1 MSEAVPEGYTTDEA
15 LVKVGWSPEVVA
27 KLAQATKITQEC
39 MSPPGA
45 LGLPPL
51 LEAKR
56 LKYQITDGAFR
67 AQPAFDRILVWQI
80 SEHEG
85 ETFGGGKIIMAATVR
100 KREEVETPRGVI
112 VSAGLQ
118 ALDHLRSHAIDI
130 GHTVYFV
137 QNAPWRIRC
146 DVNAGHLFHVM
157 VLRDG
162 DLITSEETKTM
173 LRNGELAIRYSKK
186 HRCHVYVRP
195 AKKIWWRLTTR
206 ERILGT
212 PQLPWISPDY

>member
-1 MSEAVPEGYTTDEA
+1 MSEPVPEGFTTVEE
-15 LVKVGWSPEVVA
+15 LVKAGWDSAQIA
-27 KLAQATKITQEC
+27 KVTAVTEATLEK

-56 LKYQITDGAFR
+56 LKYQITDGTFR
-67 AQPAFDRILVWQI
+67 VHPAFDRILVFQI

-85 ETFGGGKIIMAATVR
+85 ETFGGGAIIMAPTVA

-112 VSAGLQ
+112 ISAGLL
-118 ALDHLRSHAIDI
+118 ALDHLRSNCIDI

-137 QNAPWRIRC
+137 QNAPWRIRV
-146 DVNAGHLFHVM
+146 DVNRGHLFHVM

-162 DLITSEETKTM
+162 DLIGSEDTQEAVRKGNLKVTYNKDT
-173 LRNGELAIRYSKK
+173 GQ
-186 HRCHVYVRP
+186 HVY
-195 AKKIWWRLTTR
+195 ADQDGN
-206 ERILGT
+206 ILGT
-212 PQLPWISPDY
+212 PTLPWISPDY

>member
-1 MSEAVPEGYTTDEA
+1 MSEPVPEGFTTVEE
-15 LVKVGWSPEVVA
+15 LVKAGWDSAQIA
-27 KLAQATKITQEC
+27 KVTAVTEATLEK

-67 AQPAFDRILVWQI
+67 VHPAFDRILVFQI

-85 ETFGGGKIIMAATVR
+85 ETFGGGAIIMAPTVA

-112 VSAGLQ
+112 ISAGLL
-118 ALDHLRSHAIDI
+118 ALDHLRSNCIDI

-137 QNAPWRIRC
+137 QNAPWRIRV
-146 DVNAGHLFHVM
+146 DVNRGHLFHVM

-162 DLITSEETKTM
+162 DLIGSEDTQEA
-173 LRNGELAIRYSKK
+173 LRKGNLKVTYNKDTGQ
-186 HRCHVYVRP
+186 HVYADP
-195 AKKIWWRLTTR
+195 DGN
-206 ERILGT
+206 ILGT
-212 PQLPWISPDY
+212 PTLPWISPDY

>member
-1 MSEAVPEGYTTDEA
+1 MQGMATVEQLLASGMDPKVIAKAEAETT
-15 LVKVGWSPEVVA
+15 
-27 KLAQATKITQEC
+27 AQMERV
-39 MSPPGA
+39 SPPGS

-56 LKYQITDGAFR
+56 LKYQITDGAFKVR
-67 AQPAFDRILVWQI
+67 PAFDRILVHQI

-85 ETFGGGKIIMAATVR
+85 ETFGGGSIIMAPTIA
-100 KREEVETPRGVI
+100 KREEIETPRGVI
-112 VSAGLQ
+112 VSSGLL
-118 ALDHLRSHAIDI
+118 ALDHLRSNCVDV

-137 QNAPWRIRC
+137 QNAPWRIRV
-146 DVNAGHLFHVM
+146 DVNRGHLYYVM

-162 DLITSEETKTM
+162 DLIGSEDT
-173 LRNGELAIRYSKK
+173 NGLVQDGTLQVKYNKK
-186 HRCHVYVRP
+186 YRQHVYVKP
-195 AKKIWWRLTTR
+195 ARKIWWRLTTR